1 MKKLKS
7 KIFASFMLLVVFLAV
22 AGAISIYEFRKLSLS
37 VHGLIDDNYKS
48 IEAARTM
55 IESLEREDSGILL
68 LLLGETTNASK
79 IINSADSAFLSAMN
93 VAKNNLTEKN
103 EDLLIDSIQKNY
115 ILFKHKLDSINTS
128 LSGNEKISSYT
139 NNIHPVFL
147 KVKKSVNELMS
158 VNQTSLHN
166 NASDL
171 REKSKRALMPGIVAI
186 LSALIFTVLLNF
198 FIARYFVNPITEI
211 VDAVNKAGKDDLY
224 LNCNITSDDEIK
236 KLENAI
242 NSLLARLSKK

>member
-1 MKKLKS
+1 
-7 KIFASFMLLVVFLAV
+7 
-22 AGAISIYEFRKLSLS
+22 
-37 VHGLIDDNYKS
+37 
-48 IEAARTM
+48 
-55 IESLEREDSGILL
+55 
-68 LLLGETTNASK
+68 
-79 IINSADSAFLSAMN
+79 
-93 VAKNNLTEKN
+93 
-103 EDLLIDSIQKNY
+103 
-115 ILFKHKLDSINTS
+115 
-128 LSGNEKISSYT
+128 
-139 NNIHPVFL
+139 
-147 KVKKSVNELMS
+147 MS